1 MTRQRFA
8 ALPNR
13 STPVSRMRVMRL
25 TQLRM
30 LGRDACQASQ
40 RFVTTF
46 SMRARPPGRRSAYL
60 PAPPNVCRRPRSVT
74 VEASTWPCGSEPSTR
89 IPSLPDLRL
98 ACKFSVFLMR
108 RVRTKPPSCVRSAGL
123 AAQECR
129 NIENAF
135 IDKISRRRWTG
146 HKDRG
151 HAEPHGAQIQNSGL
165 PAVRRGGKPL
175 RGPADAL
182 TAAAVHFA
190 RCGRRSDG

>member
-60 PAPPNVCRRPRSVT
+60 PAPPNVCRRPRPVT

-89 IPSLPDLRL
+89 VPSLPDLRL
-98 ACKFSVFLMR
+98 ACKFSVFLIR

-135 IDKISRRRWTG
+135 IDKISRRRW
-146 HKDRG
+146 
-151 HAEPHGAQIQNSGL
+151 
-165 PAVRRGGKPL
+165 PAIRIEAMRS
-175 RGPADAL
+175 RM
-182 TAAAVHFA
+182 A
-190 RCGRRSDG
+190 RKFRIRVCRPSVGVASRCEGRRTL